1 MIKFDLRQ
9 SRPKQHVIS
18 YYAMAILS
26 VVVAMVA
33 AEITARLLQ
42 ADPTNH

>member
-1 MIKFDLRQ
+1 MSKFDIRQ

-18 YYAMAILS
+18 YHAMAILS

-33 AEITARLLQ
+33 AKIAAPLL
-42 ADPTNH
+42 